1 MSELYNIDNQLN
13 EILSPTGWH
22 GARIKLFS
30 RLICAL
36 IKLQTISYIK
46 LSEGLGG
53 KAKIES
59 NLRRI
64 QRFFAE
70 FDLNLDVISTLLLNS
85 FLCRSLIPCQWTEP
99 TGSSETRISI
109 SLR

>member
-13 EILSPTGWH
+13 EILSPISWH
-22 GARIKLFS
+22 GARIKFFS
-30 RLICAL
+30 CLICAL

-70 FDLNLDVISTLLLNS
+70 FDLNLDVISTLLS
-85 FLCRSLIPCQWTEP
+85 
-99 TGSSETRISI
+99 
-109 SLR
+109 